1 MKLSR
6 RIIPAI
12 ALSTA
17 FSSCGDAR
25 HSASVNESLQ
35 MTPRPDF
42 SPPVI
47 ALSPDLVDEV
57 RTGKET
63 ATIRKGHRDYVIGP
77 AVFDANYTKIPILI
91 TALQYKRFEDLDDQ
105 DAKLDGDI
113 SKDALKASLKTYYPT
128 MESNDEF
135 TIVHF
140 ELRHENQ
147 P

>member
-1 MKLSR
+1 
-6 RIIPAI
+6 
-12 ALSTA
+12 
-17 FSSCGDAR
+17 
-25 HSASVNESLQ
+25 